1 MNYLLTVLTN
11 GRPDYLARTL
21 DAFREYVSPQP
32 TEVYLYDDG
41 GRTPLGI
48 LQERFPGSAVAYRA
62 ERVGM
67 CAAHAFCWGAA
78 ATSKLDWVFHLED
91 DMRILCPIDLD
102 EIAAVMES
110 HPYLASMTLKRTP
123 WGTEVEHGG
132 FVEQEPGWYERK
144 VVHGYQGAKTQRWF
158 ETTRN
163 WSCAP
168 TLFRTDLARAL
179 PWSPEPGCET
189 EFGKR
194 LLDEDVVRFGI
205 WGGGEC
211 QVAHIGVDRAPG
223 ARGY

>member
-1 MNYLLTVLTN
+1 MKYLLTVLSN

-21 DAFREYVSPQP
+21 DAFREHVSPQP

-48 LQERFPGSAVAYRA
+48 LQDRYPGAAVAYRD

-67 CAAHAFCWGAA
+67 CAAHGFCWGAA
-78 ATSKLDWVFHLED
+78 ATSELDWVFHLED

-110 HPYLASMTLKRTP
+110 HPHLVSMTLKRTP
-123 WGTEVEHGG
+123 VGSELEYGG
-132 FVEQEPGWYERK
+132 FVEQEPGWYERETEAH
-144 VVHGYQGAKTQRWF
+144 VDWGYFSRWF
-158 ETTRN
+158 ETRRN

-168 TLFRTDLARAL
+168 TLFRTDLARAF
-179 PWSPEPGCET
+179 PWSSEPGCET
-189 EFGKR
+189 EIGPR
-194 LLDEDVVRFGI
+194 LLTDQEIRFGF

-211 QVAHIGVDRAPG
+211 QVAHIGVERALG
-223 ARGY
+223 AKGY

>member
-1 MNYLLTVLTN
+1 MKYLLTVLTN
-11 GRPDYLARTL
+11 GRSEYVERTL
-21 DAFREYVSPQP
+21 EAFFEHVSPAP
-32 TEVYLYDDG
+32 SAIYAYDDG
-41 GRTPLGI
+41 ASTEVGPLPNDVPFIYDGN
-48 LQERFPGSAVAYRA
+48 P

-67 CAAHAFCWGAA
+67 CAANARCWQAA
-78 ATSKLDWVFHLED
+78 AESDLDWVFHLED
-91 DMRILCPIDLD
+91 DMQILCPIDLD

-211 QVAHIGVDRAPG
+211 QVAHIGVSRAPG
-223 ARGY
+223 AKGY